1 MNRREFIE
9 RIRRYLIENGLT
21 EEDLGREVEGGY
33 RHRSRS
39 QQSQ

>member
-21 EEDLGREVEGGY
+21 GDDFGKETGGG
-33 RHRSRS
+33 
-39 QQSQ
+39 

>member
-21 EEDLGREVEGGY
+21 DHDLGEEAGGG
-33 RHRSRS
+33 
-39 QQSQ
+39 

>member
-21 EEDLGREVEGGY
+21 DDDLGEEAGGG
-33 RHRSRS
+33 
-39 QQSQ
+39 